1 MYMINNPNYKY
12 ASRRSATLG
21 LNGTVAT
28 SNPLAANAGLDMLKK
43 GGNAVDA
50 AVCAVSVLNVVEPM
64 STGVGGD
71 VFALVYDSKTKKIE
85 ALNGSG
91 KSSMRT
97 DIDDLR
103 NMGMDSIPL
112 EGPYSGLAV
121 SVPGC
126 VDAWDQLLKKFG
138 VFSLD
143 TVLVPAI
150 DYSQN
155 GFGVSEI
162 TANNWKLAE
171 KKLSINERCEFLPND
186 RAPDFGEKVVLPDLN
201 RTLKGISENG
211 RSYIYEGVIPEKI
224 SEYVQKFNGWL
235 CEEDFSL
242 HSSSWVKPISSNYR
256 GYDVWECPPN
266 GQGIAA
272 LIALN
277 IVENIDLV
285 NSEIE
290 PVLQLHYKIEAM
302 KIAFQDALW
311 YVADPEKV
319 DIPIQ
324 ELLSK
329 SYAKKRFNEI
339 KEDSACREYKRGNFN
354 QHGDTVYVSVIDGNG
369 NACSLINSLYQGF
382 GTGLVVPETGIAL
395 QNRGA
400 LFSTNRDHPNFL
412 EPNKRP
418 YNTIIPCMITRNSN
432 LVSSLGVMGGFQQP
446 QGHLQV
452 ISNMIDFGMNPQEA
466 LDSERFSVSIENDT
480 LFVENS
486 FNPDVIAALKL
497 KGHSVSINSGFDRGL
512 FGGGQIIVRDNEQ
525 GVLFGGSDPRK
536 DGLSVSF

>member
-1 MYMINNPNYKY
+1 MINNPNFKY
-12 ASRRSATLG
+12 TSRRSVTLG

-71 VFALVYDSKTKKIE
+71 VFALVYDSKTQKIE

-91 KSSMRT
+91 KSSIRT
-97 DIDDLR
+97 NIDDLK
-103 NMGMDSIPL
+103 NLGVDSIPL
-112 EGPYSGLAV
+112 EGPYSGVAV

-126 VDAWDQLLKKFG
+126 VDAWDQLQKKFG

-143 TVLVPAI
+143 TVLAPAI

-162 TANNWKLAE
+162 TANYWKNSE
-171 KKLSINERCEFLPND
+171 KKLSINGRCELLPNG
-186 RAPDFGEKVVLPDLN
+186 RAPHFGEKVVLPDLN
-201 RTLKGISENG
+201 KTLKGISENG
-211 RSYIYEGVIPEKI
+211 KSYIYEGMIPEKI
-224 SEYVQKFNGWL
+224 SEYVRKFNGWL

-242 HSSSWVKPISSNYR
+242 HSSSWVRPISSNYR

-266 GQGIAA
+266 SQGIAA

-277 IVENIDLV
+277 IVENIDLA
-285 NSEIE
+285 NSDIDH
-290 PVLQLHYKIEAM
+290 VLQLHYKIEAM

-311 YVADPEKV
+311 YVADPEKEN
-319 DIPIQ
+319 IPIQ

-339 KEDSACREYKRGNFN
+339 KEDSSSSEYKRGSFK

-369 NACSLINSLYQGF
+369 NACSLINSLYQSF
-382 GTGLVVPETGIAL
+382 GTGLVVPETGIGL
-395 QNRGA
+395 HNRGA
-400 LFSTNRDHPNFL
+400 LFSTNPEHPNFL

-418 YNTIIPCMITRNSN
+418 YNTIIPCMITKNSN

-452 ISNMIDFGMNPQEA
+452 ISNLIDLGMNPQEA

-480 LFVENS
+480 VFAEDS

-497 KGHSVSINSGFDRGL
+497 KGHSISINSGFDRGL

>member
-1 MYMINNPNYKY
+1 MINNPNYKY

-91 KSSMRT
+91 RSSMRT
-97 DIDDLR
+97 NVDDLR
-103 NMGMDSIPL
+103 KEGMDSIPL
-112 EGPYSGLAV
+112 EGPYSGMAV

-126 VDAWDQLLKKFG
+126 VDAWDQLQKKFG

-162 TANNWKLAE
+162 TANNWKLAV
-171 KKLSINERCEFLPND
+171 KKLSINERCEFLPNG

-486 FNPDVIAALKL
+486 FNPDVVAALKL
-497 KGHSVSINSGFDRGL
+497 KGHSVSINSGFERGL
-512 FGGGQIIVRDNEQ
+512 FGGGQIIVRDNDE

>member
-1 MYMINNPNYKY
+1 MINNPNYKY

-290 PVLQLHYKIEAM
+290 PVLKLHYKIEAM

-382 GTGLVVPETGIAL
+382 GTGLVVPKTGIAL

-486 FNPDVIAALKL
+486 FNPDVVAALKL
-497 KGHSVSINSGFDRGL
+497 KGHSVSINSGFERGL
-512 FGGGQIIVRDNEQ
+512 FGGGQIIVRDNVE

>member
-1 MYMINNPNYKY
+1 MINNPNYKY

-339 KEDSACREYKRGNFN
+339 KEDSTCREYKRGNFN

-418 YNTIIPCMITRNSN
+418 YNTIIPCMITKNSN

-452 ISNMIDFGMNPQEA
+452 ISNLIDFGMNPQEA

-486 FNPDVIAALKL
+486 FNPDVVAALKL

-512 FGGGQIIVRDNEQ
+512 FGGGQIIVRDNDE

>member
-1 MYMINNPNYKY
+1 MINNPNYKY

-71 VFALVYDSKTKKIE
+71 VFALVYDSKTKNIE

-91 KSSMRT
+91 KSSIKT
-97 DIDDLR
+97 NIDDLR
-103 NMGMDSIPL
+103 NLGMDSIPL
-112 EGPYSGLAV
+112 EGPYSGVSV

-126 VDAWDQLLKKFG
+126 VDAWDQLQKKFG

-162 TANNWKLAE
+162 TANYWKISE
-171 KKLSINERCEFLPND
+171 KKLSINEKCEFLPNG
-186 RAPDFGEKVVLPDLN
+186 RSPHFGEKVVLPDLN

-211 RSYIYEGVIPEKI
+211 RSYIYEGIIPEKI

-242 HSSSWVKPISSNYR
+242 HSSSWVRPISSNYR

-285 NSEIE
+285 NSDIDH
-290 PVLQLHYKIEAM
+290 VLQLHYKIEAM

-319 DIPIQ
+319 NIPIQ

-339 KEDSACREYKRGNFN
+339 KEDSSSREYKRGNFI

-400 LFSTNRDHPNFL
+400 LFSTNREHPNFL

-418 YNTIIPCMITRNSN
+418 YNTIIPCMITKNSN

-452 ISNMIDFGMNPQEA
+452 ISNLIDFGMNPQEA
-466 LDSERFSVSIENDT
+466 LDSERFSVSIVNDT
-480 LFVENS
+480 VFAEDS

>member
-1 MYMINNPNYKY
+1 MINNPNYKY
-12 ASRRSATLG
+12 TSRRSVTLG

-50 AVCAVSVLNVVEPM
+50 AVCAASVLNVVEPM

-71 VFALVYDSKTKKIE
+71 VFALVYDSNTKQIE

-91 KSSMRT
+91 RSSMQAN
-97 DIDDLR
+97 IDDLR
-103 NMGMDSIPL
+103 KEGMDSIPL
-112 EGPYSGLAV
+112 EGPYSGMAV

-126 VDAWDQLLKKFG
+126 VDAWDQLQKKFG

-150 DYSQN
+150 DYSHN

-162 TANNWKLAE
+162 TANNWKIYG
-171 KKLSINERCEFLPND
+171 KKLSINDRCELLPNG
-186 RAPDFGEKVVLPDLN
+186 RSPDFGERVVLPDLN
-201 RTLKGISENG
+201 KTLKCISENG
-211 RSYIYEGVIPEKI
+211 SSYFYEGVLPEKI

-242 HSSSWVKPISSNYR
+242 HSSCWIKPISSNYR
-256 GYDVWECPPN
+256 GFDVWECPPN

-285 NSEIE
+285 NSEID

-302 KIAFQDALW
+302 KIAFKDALW

-319 DIPIQ
+319 NIPIQ

-339 KEDSACREYKRGNFN
+339 KEDSSCSGYNRGNFN

-369 NACSLINSLYQGF
+369 SACSLINSLYQGF

-400 LFSTNRDHPNFL
+400 LFSTNQEHPNFL

-418 YNTIIPCMITRNSN
+418 YNTIIPCMITKNSN

-452 ISNMIDFGMNPQEA
+452 ISNLIDFGMNPQEA
-466 LDSERFSVSIENDT
+466 LDYGRFSVSIENDT
-480 LFVENS
+480 VFVEDSINS
-486 FNPDVIAALKL
+486 NIIEALKL
-497 KGHSVSINSGFDRGL
+497 KGHSISVNSGFDGGL
-512 FGGGQIIVRDNEQ
+512 FGGGQIIVRDNEE
-525 GVLFGGSDPRK
+525 GILFGGSDPRK
-536 DGLSVSF
+536 DGMSVSF

>member
-143 TVLVPAI
+143 TVLIPAI

-339 KEDSACREYKRGNFN
+339 KEDSTCREYKRGNFN

-418 YNTIIPCMITRNSN
+418 YNTIIPCMITKNSN

-486 FNPDVIAALKL
+486 FNPDVVAALKL

-512 FGGGQIIVRDNEQ
+512 FGGGQIIVRDNDE

>member
-1 MYMINNPNYKY
+1 MYMNNNPNYKY

-71 VFALVYDSKTKKIE
+71 VFALVYDSKTNKIE

-339 KEDSACREYKRGNFN
+339 KEDSTCREYKRGNFN

-418 YNTIIPCMITRNSN
+418 YNTIIPCMITKNSN

-486 FNPDVIAALKL
+486 FNPDVVAALKL

-512 FGGGQIIVRDNEQ
+512 FGGGQIIVRDNDE

>member
-1 MYMINNPNYKY
+1 MINNPNYKY
-12 ASRRSATLG
+12 TSRRSVTLG

-50 AVCAVSVLNVVEPM
+50 AVCAASVLNVVEPM

-71 VFALVYDSKTKKIE
+71 VFALVYDSNTKQIE

-91 KSSMRT
+91 RSSMQAN
-97 DIDDLR
+97 IDDLR
-103 NMGMDSIPL
+103 KKGMDSIPL
-112 EGPYSGLAV
+112 EGPYSGMAV

-126 VDAWDQLLKKFG
+126 VDAWDQLQKKFG

-150 DYSQN
+150 DYSHN

-162 TANNWKLAE
+162 TANNWKIYG
-171 KKLSINERCEFLPND
+171 KKLSINDRCELLPNG
-186 RAPDFGEKVVLPDLN
+186 RSPDFGERVVLPDLN
-201 RTLKGISENG
+201 KTLKCISENG
-211 RSYIYEGVIPEKI
+211 SSYFYEGVLPEKI

-242 HSSSWVKPISSNYR
+242 HSSCWIKPISSNYR
-256 GYDVWECPPN
+256 GFDVWECPPN

-285 NSEIE
+285 NSEID

-302 KIAFQDALW
+302 KIAFKDALW

-319 DIPIQ
+319 NIPIQ

-339 KEDSACREYKRGNFN
+339 KEDSSCSGYNRGNFN

-400 LFSTNRDHPNFL
+400 LFSTNQEHPNFL

-418 YNTIIPCMITRNSN
+418 YNTIIPCMITKNSN

-452 ISNMIDFGMNPQEA
+452 ISNLIDFGMNPQEA
-466 LDSERFSVSIENDT
+466 LDYGRFSVSIENDT
-480 LFVENS
+480 VFVEDSINS
-486 FNPDVIAALKL
+486 NIIEALKL
-497 KGHSVSINSGFDRGL
+497 KGHSISVNSGFDGGL
-512 FGGGQIIVRDNEQ
+512 FGGGQIIVRDNEE
-525 GVLFGGSDPRK
+525 GILFGGSDPRK
-536 DGLSVSF
+536 DGMSVSF

>member
-171 KKLSINERCEFLPND
+171 KKLSINERCEFLPNG
-186 RAPDFGEKVVLPDLN
+186 RSPDFGEKVVLPDLN

-486 FNPDVIAALKL
+486 FNPDVVAALKL

-512 FGGGQIIVRDNEQ
+512 FGGGQIIVRDNDE

>member
-1 MYMINNPNYKY
+1 MINNPNYKY
-12 ASRRSATLG
+12 VSRRSVTLG

-50 AVCAVSVLNVVEPM
+50 AVCAASVLNVVEPM

-91 KSSMRT
+91 RSSMRT
-97 DIDDLR
+97 NVDDLR
-103 NMGMDSIPL
+103 KEGMDSIPL
-112 EGPYSGLAV
+112 EGPYSGMAV

-126 VDAWDQLLKKFG
+126 VDAWDQLQKKFG

-162 TANNWKLAE
+162 TSNYWKLSE
-171 KKLSINERCEFLPND
+171 KKLSINERCEFLPNG
-186 RAPDFGEKVVLPDLN
+186 RSPDFGEKVVLPDLN

-486 FNPDVIAALKL
+486 FNPDVVAALKL

-536 DGLSVSF
+536 DGVSVSF

>member
-1 MYMINNPNYKY
+1 MINNPNFKY
-12 ASRRSATLG
+12 ASRRSVTLG

-71 VFALVYDSKTKKIE
+71 VFALVYDSKTQKIE

-91 KSSMRT
+91 KSSIRT
-97 DIDDLR
+97 NIDDLK
-103 NMGMDSIPL
+103 NLGVDSIPL
-112 EGPYSGLAV
+112 EGPYSGVAV
-121 SVPGC
+121 SIPGC
-126 VDAWDQLLKKFG
+126 VDAWDQLQKKFG

-162 TANNWKLAE
+162 TANYWKNSE
-171 KKLSINERCEFLPND
+171 EKLSINGRCELLPNG
-186 RAPDFGEKVVLPDLN
+186 RAPHFGEKVVLPDLN
-201 RTLKGISENG
+201 KTLKGISENG
-211 RSYIYEGVIPEKI
+211 KSYIYEGMITEKI
-224 SEYVQKFNGWL
+224 SEYVRKFNGWL

-242 HSSSWVKPISSNYR
+242 HSSSWVRPVFSNYR

-266 GQGIAA
+266 GQGIAV

-277 IVENIDLV
+277 IVENIDLA
-285 NSEIE
+285 NSDIDH
-290 PVLQLHYKIEAM
+290 VLKLHYKIEAM

-311 YVADPEKV
+311 YVADPEKAN
-319 DIPIQ
+319 IPIQ

-339 KEDSACREYKRGNFN
+339 KEDSSSSEYKRGNFK

-369 NACSLINSLYQGF
+369 NACSLINSLYQSF

-395 QNRGA
+395 HNRGA
-400 LFSTNRDHPNFL
+400 LFSTNPEHPNFL

-418 YNTIIPCMITRNSN
+418 YNTIIPCMITKNSN

-452 ISNMIDFGMNPQEA
+452 ISNLIDFGMNPQEA

-480 LFVENS
+480 VFAEDS

-497 KGHSVSINSGFDRGL
+497 KGHSISINSGFDRGL

>member
-339 KEDSACREYKRGNFN
+339 KEDSTCREYKRGNFN

-400 LFSTNRDHPNFL
+400 LFSANQEHPNFL

-418 YNTIIPCMITRNSN
+418 YNTIIPCMITKNSN

-486 FNPDVIAALKL
+486 FNPDVVAALKL

-512 FGGGQIIVRDNEQ
+512 FGGGQIIVRDNDE

>member
-1 MYMINNPNYKY
+1 MINNPNYKY
-12 ASRRSATLG
+12 DSRRSATLG

-50 AVCAVSVLNVVEPM
+50 AVCAASVLNVVEPM

-71 VFALVYDSKTKKIE
+71 VFALIYDSKTKKIE

-91 KSSMRT
+91 RSSMRT

-112 EGPYSGLAV
+112 EGPYSGMAV

-126 VDAWDQLLKKFG
+126 VDAWDQLQKKFG
-138 VFSLD
+138 AFSLD

-162 TANNWKLAE
+162 TANSWKLAG
-171 KKLSINERCEFLPND
+171 KKLSINKRCEFLPNG
-186 RAPDFGEKVVLPDLN
+186 RTPDFGEKVVLPDLN

-211 RSYIYEGVIPEKI
+211 RSYIYEGVLPEKI

-242 HSSSWVKPISSNYR
+242 HSSSWVRPISSNYR

-285 NSEIE
+285 NSDIDH
-290 PVLQLHYKIEAM
+290 VLQLHYKIEAM

-319 DIPIQ
+319 NIPIQ

-339 KEDSACREYKRGNFN
+339 KEDSVCRVYNRGKFN

-395 QNRGA
+395 QNRGS
-400 LFSTNRDHPNFL
+400 LFSTKPEHPNFL

-418 YNTIIPCMITRNSN
+418 YNTIIPCMITKNSN

-466 LDSERFSVSIENDT
+466 LDSGRFSVSIENDT
-480 LFVENS
+480 VFAEDSL
-486 FNPDVIAALKL
+486 NPDVIAALKL
-497 KGHSVSINSGFDRGL
+497 KGHSISVISGIDRGL
-512 FGGGQIIVRDNEQ
+512 FGGGQIIVRDNEE

-536 DGLSVSF
+536 DGLSVSY

>member
-1 MYMINNPNYKY
+1 MINNPNYKY
-12 ASRRSATLG
+12 TSRRSVTLG

-50 AVCAVSVLNVVEPM
+50 AVCAASVLNVVEPM

-71 VFALVYDSKTKKIE
+71 VFALVYDSNTKQIE

-91 KSSMRT
+91 RSSMQAN
-97 DIDDLR
+97 IDDLR
-103 NMGMDSIPL
+103 KEGMDSIPL
-112 EGPYSGLAV
+112 EGPYSGMAV

-126 VDAWDQLLKKFG
+126 VDAWDQLQKKFG

-150 DYSQN
+150 DYSHN

-162 TANNWKLAE
+162 TANNWKIYG
-171 KKLSINERCEFLPND
+171 KKLSINDRCELLPNG
-186 RAPDFGEKVVLPDLN
+186 RSPDFGERVVLPDLN
-201 RTLKGISENG
+201 KTLKCISENG
-211 RSYIYEGVIPEKI
+211 SSYFYEGVLPEKI

-242 HSSSWVKPISSNYR
+242 HSSCWIKPISSNYR
-256 GYDVWECPPN
+256 GFDVWECPPN

-285 NSEIE
+285 NSEID

-302 KIAFQDALW
+302 KIAFKDALW

-319 DIPIQ
+319 NIPIQ

-339 KEDSACREYKRGNFN
+339 KEDSSCSGYNRGNFN

-382 GTGLVVPETGIAL
+382 GTGLVVPETGVAL

-400 LFSTNRDHPNFL
+400 LFSTNQEHPNFL

-418 YNTIIPCMITRNSN
+418 YNTIIPCMITKNSN

-452 ISNMIDFGMNPQEA
+452 ISNLIDFGMNPQEA
-466 LDSERFSVSIENDT
+466 LDYGRFSVSIENDT
-480 LFVENS
+480 VFVEDSINS
-486 FNPDVIAALKL
+486 NIIEALKL
-497 KGHSVSINSGFDRGL
+497 KGHSISVNSGFDGGL
-512 FGGGQIIVRDNEQ
+512 FGGGQIIVRDNEE
-525 GVLFGGSDPRK
+525 GILFGGSDPRK
-536 DGLSVSF
+536 DGMSVSF

>member
-1 MYMINNPNYKY
+1 MINNPNYKY

-143 TVLVPAI
+143 TVLIPAI

-339 KEDSACREYKRGNFN
+339 KEDSTCREYKRGNFN

-418 YNTIIPCMITRNSN
+418 YNTIIPCMITKNSN

-486 FNPDVIAALKL
+486 FNPDVVAALKL

-512 FGGGQIIVRDNEQ
+512 FGGGQIIVRDNDE

>member
-1 MYMINNPNYKY
+1 MINNPNYKY
-12 ASRRSATLG
+12 DSRRSATLG

-50 AVCAVSVLNVVEPM
+50 AVCAASVLNVVEPM

-71 VFALVYDSKTKKIE
+71 VFALIYDSKTKKIE

-91 KSSMRT
+91 RSSMRT

-112 EGPYSGLAV
+112 EGPYSGMAV

-126 VDAWDQLLKKFG
+126 VDAWDQLQKKFG
-138 VFSLD
+138 AFSLD

-162 TANNWKLAE
+162 TANSWKLAG
-171 KKLSINERCEFLPND
+171 KKLSINKRCEFLPNG
-186 RAPDFGEKVVLPDLN
+186 RTPDFGEKVVLPDLN

-211 RSYIYEGVIPEKI
+211 RSYIYEGVLPEKI

-242 HSSSWVKPISSNYR
+242 HSSSWVRPISSNYR

-285 NSEIE
+285 NSDIDH
-290 PVLQLHYKIEAM
+290 VLQLHYKIEAM

-319 DIPIQ
+319 NIPVQ

-339 KEDSACREYKRGNFN
+339 KEDSACRVYNRGKFN

-395 QNRGA
+395 QNRGS
-400 LFSTNRDHPNFL
+400 LFSTKPEHPNFL

-418 YNTIIPCMITRNSN
+418 YNTIIPCMITKNSN

-466 LDSERFSVSIENDT
+466 LDSGRFSVSIENDT
-480 LFVENS
+480 VFAEDSL
-486 FNPDVIAALKL
+486 NPDVIAALKL
-497 KGHSVSINSGFDRGL
+497 KGHSISVISGIDRGL
-512 FGGGQIIVRDNEQ
+512 FGGGQIIVRDNEE

-536 DGLSVSF
+536 DGLSVSY

>member
-1 MYMINNPNYKY
+1 MINNPNFKY
-12 ASRRSATLG
+12 ASRRSVTLG

-71 VFALVYDSKTKKIE
+71 VFALVYDSKTQKIE

-91 KSSMRT
+91 KSSIRT
-97 DIDDLR
+97 NIDDLK
-103 NMGMDSIPL
+103 NLGVDSIPL
-112 EGPYSGLAV
+112 EGPYSGVAV
-121 SVPGC
+121 SIPGC
-126 VDAWDQLLKKFG
+126 VDAWDQLQKKFG

-162 TANNWKLAE
+162 TANYWKNSE
-171 KKLSINERCEFLPND
+171 EKLSINGRCELLPNG
-186 RAPDFGEKVVLPDLN
+186 RAPHFGEKVVLPDLN
-201 RTLKGISENG
+201 KTLKGISENG
-211 RSYIYEGVIPEKI
+211 KSYIYEGMITEKI
-224 SEYVQKFNGWL
+224 SEYVRKFNGWL

-242 HSSSWVKPISSNYR
+242 HSSSWVRPVFSNYR

-277 IVENIDLV
+277 IVENIDLA
-285 NSEIE
+285 NSDIDH
-290 PVLQLHYKIEAM
+290 VLKLHYKIEAM

-311 YVADPEKV
+311 YVADPEKAN
-319 DIPIQ
+319 IPIQ

-339 KEDSACREYKRGNFN
+339 KEDSSSSEYKRGNFK

-369 NACSLINSLYQGF
+369 NACSLINSLYQSF

-395 QNRGA
+395 HNRGA
-400 LFSTNRDHPNFL
+400 LFSTNPEHPNFL

-418 YNTIIPCMITRNSN
+418 YNTIIPCMITKNSN

-452 ISNMIDFGMNPQEA
+452 ISNLIDFGMNPQEA

-480 LFVENS
+480 VFAEDS

-497 KGHSVSINSGFDRGL
+497 KGHSISINSGFDRGL

>member
-1 MYMINNPNYKY
+1 MINNPNYKY
-12 ASRRSATLG
+12 TSRRSVTLG
-21 LNGTVAT
+21 LNGTVVT

-339 KEDSACREYKRGNFN
+339 KEDSTCREYKRGNFN

-400 LFSTNRDHPNFL
+400 LFSTNQEHPNFL

-418 YNTIIPCMITRNSN
+418 YNTIIPCMITKNSN

-452 ISNMIDFGMNPQEA
+452 ISNLIDFGMNPQEA

-480 LFVENS
+480 VFVEDS

-497 KGHSVSINSGFDRGL
+497 KGHSVSVNSGFDRGL
-512 FGGGQIIVRDNEQ
+512 FGGGQIIVRDNEE
-525 GVLFGGSDPRK
+525 GILFGGSDPRK
-536 DGLSVSF
+536 DGISVSF

>member
-339 KEDSACREYKRGNFN
+339 KEDSSCREYKRGNFN

-418 YNTIIPCMITRNSN
+418 YNTIIPCMITKNSN

-452 ISNMIDFGMNPQEA
+452 ISNLIDFGMNPQEA

-486 FNPDVIAALKL
+486 FNPDVVAALKL
-497 KGHSVSINSGFDRGL
+497 KGHSVSINSGFERGL
-512 FGGGQIIVRDNEQ
+512 FGGGQIIVRDNDE

>member
-143 TVLVPAI
+143 SVLVPAI

-486 FNPDVIAALKL
+486 FNPDVVAALKL

-512 FGGGQIIVRDNEQ
+512 FGGGQIIVRDNDE

>member
-71 VFALVYDSKTKKIE
+71 VFALVYDSKTQKIE

-91 KSSMRT
+91 KSSIRT
-97 DIDDLR
+97 NIDDLR
-103 NMGMDSIPL
+103 NLGMDSIPL
-112 EGPYSGLAV
+112 EGPDSGVSV

-126 VDAWDQLLKKFG
+126 VDAWDQLQKKFG

-162 TANNWKLAE
+162 TANYWKLSE
-171 KKLSINERCEFLPND
+171 IKLSINERCEFLPNG
-186 RAPDFGEKVVLPDLN
+186 RSPVFGEKVILPDLN

-211 RSYIYEGVIPEKI
+211 RSYIYEGILPEKI

-242 HSSSWVKPISSNYR
+242 HSSSWVRPISSNYR

-285 NSEIE
+285 NSDIDH
-290 PVLQLHYKIEAM
+290 VLQLHYKIEAM

-319 DIPIQ
+319 NIPIQ

-339 KEDSACREYKRGNFN
+339 KEDSACRVYKRGNFN

-369 NACSLINSLYQGF
+369 NACSLINSLYHGF

-400 LFSTNRDHPNFL
+400 LFSINRDHPNFL

-418 YNTIIPCMITRNSN
+418 YNTIIPCMITKNSN

-452 ISNMIDFGMNPQEA
+452 ISNLIDFGMNPQEA

-486 FNPDVIAALKL
+486 FNSDVVTALKL

-512 FGGGQIIVRDNEQ
+512 FGGGQIIVRDNDE

>member
-339 KEDSACREYKRGNFN
+339 KEDSSSSEYKRGNFK

-400 LFSTNRDHPNFL
+400 LFSTNREHPNFL

-418 YNTIIPCMITRNSN
+418 YNTIIPCMITKNSN

-452 ISNMIDFGMNPQEA
+452 ISNLIDFGMNPQEA

-486 FNPDVIAALKL
+486 FNPDVVAALKL

-512 FGGGQIIVRDNEQ
+512 FGGGQIIVRDNDE